1 MKSWYGVDSGDV
13 VRSVEANTHV
23 HAAVKAT
30 VEHIQEH
37 GHATPGK
44 IYRVIKVGDEDG
56 DAMIMLSELVQSAGG
71 FVVTLDPPDEGDPK
85 I

>member
-1 MKSWYGVDSGDV
+1 MSDWYGVDSGDV

-37 GHATPGK
+37 GRATPGK

-71 FVVTLDPPDEGDPK
+71 FVVTLDPPDDGDPK